1 MFAHFVMASAV
12 SKSVCLE
19 IFGIALDDLEVLST
33 RKGEEVSLL
42 VTVAAIALAD
52 AGYLGQ
58 LCLVHKGTAMTIA
71 AVGLERLFAGIR
83 HGEDDQ
89 SAMKQRGWS
98 TGYQEMNLVVDGG

>member
-1 MFAHFVMASAV
+1 
-12 SKSVCLE
+12 
-19 IFGIALDDLEVLST
+19 
-33 RKGEEVSLL
+33 
-42 VTVAAIALAD
+42 
-52 AGYLGQ
+52 
-58 LCLVHKGTAMTIA
+58 MTIA